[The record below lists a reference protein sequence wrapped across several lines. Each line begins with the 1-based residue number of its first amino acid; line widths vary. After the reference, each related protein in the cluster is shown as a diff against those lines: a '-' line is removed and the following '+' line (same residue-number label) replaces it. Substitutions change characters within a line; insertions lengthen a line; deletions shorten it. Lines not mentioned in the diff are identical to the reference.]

1 MSTPRDP
8 AHLPWIGYEQTPG
21 RDEQAYAAALRERIG
36 PRMTAYAQQ
45 LEDAGLPAQSV
56 AEREATVRSLLASEL
71 AADTATSL
79 QAGRAPLD
87 ELAEARV
94 TRLVVDGLFGLGG
107 LQRLLENPEIENI
120 HVNGYDRVFV
130 RYAGGRKERVEPF
143 VSSDEELVEL
153 LRTVAARSGAEERRI
168 DRTQPSLNL
177 QLPDGSR
184 LFAVMFLTPRVS
196 LSIRRH
202 RFPRVTLDVLERL
215 GVFDRDLR
223 NLLGALVRARMNI
236 LVAGG
241 TDTGK
246 TTLLRGLVSEIPPE
260 ERLITIE
267 DTFELGLERD
277 EQAHPDVVAMQAREA
292 NLEGVGAIDQAEL
305 VRKGL
310 RMAPDRV
317 IVGEIRGSEV
327 VPACNAMSQGND
339 GSLSTIHAST
349 SAGVFAK
356 LAAYAAQ
363 SPERLSMEATNLLVA
378 AAVDFVVH
386 VAWSTDKQRVV
397 DSVREIVGADG
408 PHVVSNEIYRPGP
421 DMRAVPATPLRA
433 ETAERLIRVG
443 WQPRT
448 TTAFGGAAWGGG
460 R

>member
-1 MSTPRDP
+1 MSTPEDP
-8 AHLPWIGYEQTPG
+8 AHLPWAGYEQTPG
-21 RDEQAYAAALRERIG
+21 SDEQAYAAALRERIG
-36 PRMTAYAQQ
+36 PRMTAYAQS
-45 LEDAGLPAQSV
+45 LEDAGRPPQTV
-56 AEREATVRSLLASEL
+56 AEREETVRRLLASEL
-71 AADTATSL
+71 ATDTSARL

-107 LQRLLENPEIENI
+107 LERLLQNPEIENI
-120 HVNGYDRVFV
+120 NCNGYDHVFV
-130 RYAGGRKERVEPF
+130 TYAGGRKERVEPF
-143 VSSDEELVEL
+143 VGSDEELVEL

-184 LFAVMFLTPRVS
+184 LFALMFLTPRVS
-196 LSIRRH
+196 VSIRRH
-202 RFPRVTLDVLERL
+202 RFPKVTLDVLEGL
-215 GVFDRDLR
+215 GVFDRDLKE
-223 NLLGALVRARMNI
+223 LLGALVRARMNI

-241 TDTGK
+241 TNTGK
-246 TTLLRGLVSEIPPE
+246 TTLLRGLVSEIPPH

-277 EQAHPDVVAMQAREA
+277 EKAHPDVVAMQAREA
-292 NLEGVGAIDQAEL
+292 NLEGVGEVDQAEL

-349 SAGVFAK
+349 SAEVFVK

-378 AAVDFVVH
+378 AAVDVVVH
-386 VAWSTDKQRVV
+386 VGWSTDNRRVV
-397 DSVREIVGADG
+397 TSVREIVGADG
-408 PHVVSNEIYRPGP
+408 PQVVSNEVYRPGP
-421 DMRAVPATPLRA
+421 DMRAVPATPVRA
-433 ETAERLIRVG
+433 ETAARLARVG
-443 WQPRT
+443 WQPGN
-448 TTAFGGAAWGGG
+448 GGYPGAGWGGHQ
-460 R
+460 